1 MIDAEIH
8 LTQSLKK
15 PGFYDNTQSQPKNSE
30 KTRFLNFTQNPQ
42 PKFPHLSYNQNHPLP
57 PHKPAM
63 RHWPPGQ
70 QIHNGKYIIEAIL
83 GGGGFGVTY
92 RAQNL
97 KEDKLVAI
105 KTLNANVQG
114 KPNFQELQ
122 TKFVNEALSLARC
135 SHPYVVQ
142 VYEVFPEMVGNL
154 QLWCM
159 VMELIDGTNLAEY
172 LEDNGILSEAK
183 ALPMIQQVGSA
194 LSFVHQQGFTHLDVK
209 PQNVMLRKRGFEAVL
224 IDFGLAR
231 QVTAPGKLRTNSNS
245 GTECY
250 APIEL
255 LEKRAELGAYTD
267 VYSLAATLYVMLTGE
282 LPFPSQ
288 FRKQNIPLTPP
299 KQFNSEISDRVNAA
313 IMKGMELEP
322 QNRPQSVQEWLDL
335 VTPKPVVAPKP
346 VAVPKPVA
354 AKPVAAPKPVA
365 AETTRVISAVRM
377 DYYNLRDLLAA
388 GKWKEADKETARVML
403 KVAGRKNYQILDT
416 KSTDNFP
423 CEDLR
428 TIDQLW
434 VQYSNGRFGFSVQKR
449 IYQSLGGTR
458 EYDEKVWDK
467 FGDQVGWRKE
477 NEWNKWLPDERS
489 KRLCYFQFTFSE
501 KAPEGHLPVWVVV
514 SSPYMDMDTGSWNV
528 DGECGGP
535 YNAAGG
541 GGFLGRLN
549 GLFSR
554 VETCSL

>member
-1 MIDAEIH
+1 
-8 LTQSLKK
+8 
-15 PGFYDNTQSQPKNSE
+15 
-30 KTRFLNFTQNPQ
+30 
-42 PKFPHLSYNQNHPLP
+42 
-57 PHKPAM
+57 M

-92 RAQNL
+92 RAQNP
-97 KEDKLVAI
+97 KEGKVVAI

-114 KPNFQELQ
+114 KPNFREYQ

-135 SHPYVVQ
+135 SHPHVVQ
-142 VYEVFPEMVGNL
+142 VYEVFPEMAGNIE
-154 QLWCM
+154 LWCM

-183 ALPMIQQVGSA
+183 ALPIIQQVGSA
-194 LSFVHQQGFTHLDVK
+194 LSFVHQQKFTHLDIK
-209 PQNVMLRKRGFEAVL
+209 PQNIMLRKRGFEAVL

-231 QVTAPGKLRTNSNS
+231 QVTPPGKLRTNSNS

-299 KQFNSEISDRVNAA
+299 KQHNSEISDRVNAA

-335 VTPKPVVAPKP
+335 LIPKPVVLPQPKVSP
-346 VAVPKPVA
+346 QPAQKSFETP
-354 AKPVAAPKPVA
+354 PKPVA
-365 AETTRVISAVRM
+365 AETTRVISAVGM
-377 DYYNLRDLLAA
+377 DYINLRNLLASK
-388 GKWKEADKETARVML
+388 KWKEADEETRRVMCE
-403 KVAGRKNYQILDT
+403 VAGEKKGRLDEE
-416 KSTDNFP
+416 SIDNFP

-434 VQYSNGRFGFSVQKR
+434 VKYSNGRFGFSVQKR
-449 IYQSLGGTR
+449 IYQSLGGTYR
-458 EYDEKVWDK
+458 GSYISEVWNKFWDK
-467 FGDQVGWRKE
+467 VGWREE
-477 NEWNKWLPDERS
+477 NNKKAEEYIRNYTFLGEAPTRFYIDY
-489 KRLCYFQFTFSE
+489 KDLTFSE
-501 KAPEGHLPVWVVV
+501 KAPQGHLPYHQQDPSSSTALYFV
-514 SSPYMDMDTGSWNV
+514 SSLVSRLV
-528 DGECGGP
+528 DC
-535 YNAAGG
+535 NI
-541 GGFLGRLN
+541 
-549 GLFSR
+549 
-554 VETCSL
+554 

>member
-1 MIDAEIH
+1 MPKSTSRKTSRNQVFATIPNYNPK
-8 LTQSLKK
+8 SRKK
-15 PGFYDNTQSQPKNSE
+15 PGFSTHA
-30 KTRFLNFTQNPQ
+30 KTK
-42 PKFPHLSYNQNHPLP
+42 PKFPHLSYNQNHPLH

-70 QIHNGKYIIEAIL
+70 QLHNNKYIIEEIL

-92 RAQNL
+92 RAQNP
-97 KEDKLVAI
+97 KEGKLVAI

-114 KPNFQELQ
+114 KPNFRELQ

-135 SHPYVVQ
+135 SHPHVVQ
-142 VYEVFPEMVGNL
+142 VYEVFPEMAGNIE
-154 QLWCM
+154 LWCM

-172 LEDNGILSEAK
+172 LEDNGILSEEK
-183 ALPMIQQVGSA
+183 ALPIIQQVGSA
-194 LSFVHQQGFTHLDVK
+194 LSFVHHQGFTHLDVK
-209 PQNVMLRKRGFEAVL
+209 PQNIMLRTPPSPPLVRGGVRENFPFSSPPLNKGGQGGSSLTKGGQGGAVL

-313 IMKGMELEP
+313 IIKGMQVEP

-335 VTPKPVVAPKP
+335 LIPKKVALDLGMANKAET
-346 VAVPKPVA
+346 VQLDLLDLLI
-354 AKPVAAPKPVA
+354 PKPVA
-365 AETTRVISAVRM
+365 AETTRVISAVGM
-377 DYYNLRDLLAA
+377 DYINLRNLLAA
-388 GKWKEADKETARVML
+388 KKWKEADEETLRVML
-403 KVAGRKNYQILDT
+403 KVAGREEKGWLDT
-416 KSTDNFP
+416 ESIEKFP

-434 VQYSNGRFGFSVQKR
+434 VKYSNGRFGFSVQKR
-449 IYQSLGGTR
+449 IYQSLGGTSQ
-458 EYDEKVWDK
+458 YDRKVWEA
-467 FGDQVGWRKE
+467 FGDRVGWRKK
-477 NEWNKWLPDERS
+477 NEWLYYKDL
-489 KRLCYFQFTFSE
+489 TFSE
-501 KAPEGHLPVWVVV
+501 KAPEAHLPVTRYGE
-514 SSPYMDMDTGSWNV
+514 SSYGGSTLV
-528 DGECGGP
+528 HIT
-535 YNAAGG
+535 
-541 GGFLGRLN
+541 LL
-549 GLFSR
+549 SR
-554 VETCSL
+554 GDL